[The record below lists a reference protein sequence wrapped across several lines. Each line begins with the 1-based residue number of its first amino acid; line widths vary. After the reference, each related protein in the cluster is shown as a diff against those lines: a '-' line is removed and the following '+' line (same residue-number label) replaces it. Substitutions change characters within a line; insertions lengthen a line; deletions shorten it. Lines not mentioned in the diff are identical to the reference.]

1 MTNGL
6 LIIEV
11 KDSKEVISSHKWK
24 LYIHGYEKH
33 LHNIKMKSDK
43 DIYIM

>member
-11 KDSKEVISSHKWK
+11 KNSKEVISSHKRK

-33 LHNIKMKSDK
+33 LHNVNMKSDK
-43 DIYIM
+43 NIYII